1 MSEAAEF
8 RADTRAW
15 LQEKCPNKEPNNTHK
30 KKEMNME
37 PCFRKSQLAIA
48 VTLLSLTSISQALEL
63 EEVII
68 TAQKRAESLQDVP
81 ISIST
86 LSGDKIQDNTIMNFA
101 ALADFVPS
109 LHIAEAPVT
118 TQIYMRGIGSGN
130 NRGFEQSVGMYLDGV
145 YMGRA
150 RQYRSAVMDVERV
163 EVLRGPQ
170 GTLFGKN
177 TVAGAINI
185 TSASPV
191 LGEGASGEINVS
203 VEENGGSIVD
213 GFIQGGGETFGARL
227 ALRGRETDGYV
238 YNAYLEEDEGA
249 IDEFG
254 GRLTLLWEPSDSFS
268 ANLKYTFMERERDGA
283 ASATWRYLSPAER
296 NAQVPNRSAF
306 ADTAYNIMDIFFPDF
321 PAIAGQDFT
330 TYKDNN
336 YGQSQED
343 GFGIGQKPENSDDEI
358 ENLSLNLTWEIGG
371 GTLTSVT
378 GFSTYEYFD
387 DVDVDWLP
395 LQFIDRSDIHDFEQ
409 FSQEIRWSADVGD
422 RFSYTLGGYIDQ
434 NEFDM
439 QGQVIVDTNFDG
451 LFPTFL
457 ALAVTGDPAN
467 APFMPQNLLTLL
479 TADSPLNGIP
489 GYGVYT
495 ANQASRNHAFKQ
507 DTDSWALFAQGTYDL
522 TDALRLTVGVRYTE
536 EEKDAISDQKLGDS
550 LCGLTGNLE
559 GGVMGQCGAY
569 NNWLAVV
576 YASSFNTYNKYW
588 TGSRKTDDFSPSMNL
603 QWDVSDNT
611 MLYVT
616 YSEGF
621 KSGGFSAADDGNPG
635 NLPVG
640 VPPIPPA
647 VDNGFQANGFVSTV
661 PNEDFEFDDE
671 SVESIEI
678 GGKHEFMDG
687 RMRLN
692 WAAFYSEYDDLQT
705 SIFQG
710 ISFSVKNAASS
721 EVEGIEVDWLFQMTD
736 AIRVGVNAAYLDAS
750 YGDFK
755 DGPCTAIQLDADGAC
770 GTPAGATG
778 NDLTGTRTVLAS
790 DWSGNAFIDVRIP
803 MGNLEWFGGVDVNYR
818 SEFDSAGDADPYD
831 VIDSYTK
838 VNARIGLI
846 GQNWEVMAYGRN
858 IFDEAALQGSF
869 DTPVLAGSHTFFMDE
884 GAVFGVRGTLKF

>member
-1 MSEAAEF
+1 MKSSRKTLCRLVAA
-8 RADTRAW
+8 A
-15 LQEKCPNKEPNNTHK
+15 
-30 KKEMNME
+30 
-37 PCFRKSQLAIA
+37 
-48 VTLLSLTSISQALEL
+48 LLPVGLTAQAQL
-63 EEVII
+63 EEVIV

-268 ANLKYTFMERERDGA
+268 ANLKYTYMERERDGA

-296 NAQVPNRSAF
+296 NAQVPNRLDF

-343 GFGIGQKPENSDDEI
+343 GFGIGKKPDSSDDEI

-439 QGQVIVDTNFDG
+439 QGQVTLDTNFDG

-495 ANQASRNHAFKQ
+495 ANQTSRNHAFKQ

-536 EEKDAISDQKLGDS
+536 EEKDAISDSKLGDS

-569 NNWLAVV
+569 NNWLAVI
-576 YASSFNTYNKYW
+576 YASSFDTYNKYW

-621 KSGGFSAADDGNPG
+621 KSGGFSAADDGTPG
-635 NLPVG
+635 NLPAG

-692 WAAFYSEYDDLQT
+692 WAAFYSEYNDLQT

-710 ISFSVKNAASS
+710 ISFSVKNASSS

-755 DGPCTAIQLDADGAC
+755 DGPCTAIQLDADAAC

>member
-1 MSEAAEF
+1 MKSSRKTLCRLVAA
-8 RADTRAW
+8 A
-15 LQEKCPNKEPNNTHK
+15 
-30 KKEMNME
+30 
-37 PCFRKSQLAIA
+37 
-48 VTLLSLTSISQALEL
+48 LLPVGLTAQAQL
-63 EEVII
+63 EEVIV

-296 NAQVPNRSAF
+296 NAQVPNRSDF

-343 GFGIGQKPENSDDEI
+343 GFGIGKKPDSSDDEI

-439 QGQVIVDTNFDG
+439 QGQVMLDTNFDG
-451 LFPTFL
+451 VFPTFL

-495 ANQASRNHAFKQ
+495 ANQTSRNHAFKQ

-635 NLPVG
+635 NLPAG

-692 WAAFYSEYDDLQT
+692 WAAFYSEYNDLQT

>member
-1 MSEAAEF
+1 MKSSRKTLCRLVAA
-8 RADTRAW
+8 A
-15 LQEKCPNKEPNNTHK
+15 
-30 KKEMNME
+30 
-37 PCFRKSQLAIA
+37 
-48 VTLLSLTSISQALEL
+48 LLPVGLTAQAQL
-63 EEVII
+63 EEVIV

-321 PAIAGQDFT
+321 AAIAGQDFT

-457 ALAVTGDPAN
+457 ALAETGDPAN

-569 NNWLAVV
+569 NNWLAVI

-647 VDNGFQANGFVSTV
+647 VDNGFQANGFISTV

-710 ISFSVKNAASS
+710 ISFSVKNASSS

-778 NDLTGTRTVLAS
+778 NDLTGTRTLLAS

>member
-1 MSEAAEF
+1 MKSSRKTLCRLVAA
-8 RADTRAW
+8 A
-15 LQEKCPNKEPNNTHK
+15 
-30 KKEMNME
+30 
-37 PCFRKSQLAIA
+37 
-48 VTLLSLTSISQALEL
+48 LLPVGLTAQAQL
-63 EEVII
+63 EEVIV

-296 NAQVPNRSAF
+296 NAQVPNRSDF

-343 GFGIGQKPENSDDEI
+343 GFGIGKKPDSSDDEI

-439 QGQVIVDTNFDG
+439 QGQVMLDTNFDG

-495 ANQASRNHAFKQ
+495 ANQTSRNHAFKQ

-635 NLPVG
+635 NLPAG

-692 WAAFYSEYDDLQT
+692 WAAFYSEYNDLQT

-710 ISFSVKNAASS
+710 ISFSVKNASSS

-770 GTPAGATG
+770 GSPAGATG

>member
-1 MSEAAEF
+1 MKSSRKTLCRLVAA
-8 RADTRAW
+8 A
-15 LQEKCPNKEPNNTHK
+15 
-30 KKEMNME
+30 
-37 PCFRKSQLAIA
+37 
-48 VTLLSLTSISQALEL
+48 LLPVGLTAQAQL
-63 EEVII
+63 EEVIV

-296 NAQVPNRSAF
+296 NAQVPNRSDF

-343 GFGIGQKPENSDDEI
+343 GFGIGKKPDSSDDEI

-439 QGQVIVDTNFDG
+439 QGQVMLDTNFDG

-495 ANQASRNHAFKQ
+495 ANQTSRNHAFKQ

-635 NLPVG
+635 NLPAG

-692 WAAFYSEYDDLQT
+692 WAAFYSEYNDLQT

-710 ISFSVKNAASS
+710 ISFSVKNASSS

>member
-1 MSEAAEF
+1 MKSSRKTLCRLVAA
-8 RADTRAW
+8 A
-15 LQEKCPNKEPNNTHK
+15 
-30 KKEMNME
+30 
-37 PCFRKSQLAIA
+37 
-48 VTLLSLTSISQALEL
+48 LLPVGLTAQAQL
-63 EEVII
+63 EEVIV

-203 VEENGGSIVD
+203 VEENGGRIVD

-296 NAQVPNRSAF
+296 NAQVPNRSDF

-343 GFGIGQKPENSDDEI
+343 GFGIGKKPDSSDDEI

-439 QGQVIVDTNFDG
+439 QGQVMLDTNFDG

-495 ANQASRNHAFKQ
+495 ANQTSRNHAFKQ

-559 GGVMGQCGAY
+559 GGVMCQCGAY

-635 NLPVG
+635 NLPAG

-692 WAAFYSEYDDLQT
+692 WAAFYSEYNDLQT

-770 GTPAGATG
+770 GSPAGATG

>member
-1 MSEAAEF
+1 MKSSRKTLCRLVAA
-8 RADTRAW
+8 A
-15 LQEKCPNKEPNNTHK
+15 
-30 KKEMNME
+30 
-37 PCFRKSQLAIA
+37 
-48 VTLLSLTSISQALEL
+48 LLPVGLTAQAQL
-63 EEVII
+63 EEVIV

-321 PAIAGQDFT
+321 AAIAGQDFT

-343 GFGIGQKPENSDDEI
+343 GFGIGLKPENSEDEI
-358 ENLSLNLTWEIGG
+358 ENLSLTLTWELGG

-378 GFSTYEYFD
+378 GFAGYEYFD

-457 ALAVTGDPAN
+457 ALAETGDPAN

-569 NNWLAVV
+569 NNWLAVI

-621 KSGGFSAADDGNPG
+621 KSGGFSAADEGNPG

-647 VDNGFQANGFVSTV
+647 VDNGFQANGFISTV

-710 ISFSVKNAASS
+710 ISFSVKNASSS

-778 NDLTGTRTVLAS
+778 NDLTGTRTLLAS

>member
-1 MSEAAEF
+1 MKSSRKTLCRLVAA
-8 RADTRAW
+8 A
-15 LQEKCPNKEPNNTHK
+15 
-30 KKEMNME
+30 
-37 PCFRKSQLAIA
+37 
-48 VTLLSLTSISQALEL
+48 LLPVGLTAQAQL
-63 EEVII
+63 EEVIV

-296 NAQVPNRSAF
+296 NAQVPNRSDF

-343 GFGIGQKPENSDDEI
+343 GFGIGKKPDSSDDEI

-439 QGQVIVDTNFDG
+439 QGQVMLDTNFDG

-495 ANQASRNHAFKQ
+495 ANQTSRNHAFKQ

-635 NLPVG
+635 NLPAG

-692 WAAFYSEYDDLQT
+692 WAAFYSEYNDLQT

-770 GTPAGATG
+770 GSPAGATG

>member
-1 MSEAAEF
+1 MKSSRKTLCRLVAA
-8 RADTRAW
+8 A
-15 LQEKCPNKEPNNTHK
+15 
-30 KKEMNME
+30 
-37 PCFRKSQLAIA
+37 
-48 VTLLSLTSISQALEL
+48 LLPVGLTAQAQL
-63 EEVII
+63 EEVIV

-296 NAQVPNRSAF
+296 NAQVPNRSDF

-343 GFGIGQKPENSDDEI
+343 GFGIGKKPDSSDDEI

-439 QGQVIVDTNFDG
+439 QGQVVVDTNFDG

-495 ANQASRNHAFKQ
+495 ANQTSRNHAFKQ

-635 NLPVG
+635 NLPAG

-692 WAAFYSEYDDLQT
+692 WAAFYSEYNDLQT

-710 ISFSVKNAASS
+710 ISFSVKNASSS

-770 GTPAGATG
+770 GSPAGATG

>member
-1 MSEAAEF
+1 MKSSRKTLCRLVAA
-8 RADTRAW
+8 A
-15 LQEKCPNKEPNNTHK
+15 
-30 KKEMNME
+30 
-37 PCFRKSQLAIA
+37 
-48 VTLLSLTSISQALEL
+48 LLPVGLTAHAQL
-63 EEVII
+63 EEVIV

-395 LQFIDRSDIHDFEQ
+395 LQFLDRSDIHDFEQ

-439 QGQVIVDTNFDG
+439 QGQVVLDTNFDG
-451 LFPTFL
+451 LFPAFL

-479 TADSPLNGIP
+479 TAESPLNGIP

-495 ANQASRNHAFKQ
+495 ANQASQNHAFKQ

-588 TGSRKTDDFSPSMNL
+588 TGSRKTEDFAPSMNL

-621 KSGGFSAADDGNPG
+621 KSGGFSAADAGNPG

-710 ISFSVKNAASS
+710 ISFSVKNASSS

-778 NDLTGTRTVLAS
+778 NDLTGTRTLLAS

>member
-1 MSEAAEF
+1 MKSSRKTLCRLVAA
-8 RADTRAW
+8 A
-15 LQEKCPNKEPNNTHK
+15 
-30 KKEMNME
+30 
-37 PCFRKSQLAIA
+37 
-48 VTLLSLTSISQALEL
+48 LLPVGLTAQAQL
-63 EEVII
+63 EEVIV

-203 VEENGGSIVD
+203 VEENGGRIVD

-296 NAQVPNRSAF
+296 NAQVPNRSDF

-343 GFGIGQKPENSDDEI
+343 GFGIGKKPDSSDDEI

-439 QGQVIVDTNFDG
+439 QGQVMLDTNFDG

-495 ANQASRNHAFKQ
+495 ANQTSRNHAFKQ

-635 NLPVG
+635 NLPAG

-692 WAAFYSEYDDLQT
+692 WAAFYSEYNDLQT

-770 GTPAGATG
+770 GSPAGATG